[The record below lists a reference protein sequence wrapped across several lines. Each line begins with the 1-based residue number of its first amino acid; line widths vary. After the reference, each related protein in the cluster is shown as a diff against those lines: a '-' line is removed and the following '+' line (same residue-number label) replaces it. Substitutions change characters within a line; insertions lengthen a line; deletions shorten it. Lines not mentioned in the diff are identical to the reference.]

1 LNSPMLLQ
9 TERLRLTAWEASDS
23 IAFRAIASDP
33 DVMRY
38 IELGPFLGCNILFV
52 A

>member
-1 LNSPMLLQ
+1 MLLQ

-38 IELGPFLGCNILFV
+38 IELGAILGL
-52 A
+52 

>member
-1 LNSPMLLQ
+1 MLLQ
-9 TERLRLTAWEASDS
+9 KERLRLTAWEASDS